1 MKELSADEL
10 LKEFIKITRYLI
22 IDNNNISE
30 QNKQS

>member
-10 LKEFIKITRYLI
+10 LEEFIKITRYLI
-22 IDNNNISE
+22 IDINISE

>member
-22 IDNNNISE
+22 ININISE

>member
-10 LKEFIKITRYLI
+10 LEEFIKITRYLI
-22 IDNNNISE
+22 ININISE